1 MSKVLLQEMPGL
13 VLILL
18 LGCSHQDFSGAP
30 VGFGRVRLSQQGG
43 EAGSS
48 SRERLNRVLAQWGAL
63 ADFQSKDY
71 RVGPGDL
78 LEISVFALES
88 PEETTVLERRVDGDG
103 NVTLPWIGEIHVQGK
118 TQGEIENE
126 IARAYGDGY
135 LRNPQVAVNIKE
147 YRSHAVVVTGA
158 AAKPGVYFLRKEGT
172 TLLEAIAMAGGLDA
186 AAGDRVIV
194 MRSQRQR
201 TVSGSR
207 LRDGLSHGGVQSS
220 GKILVVPLE
229 ELLEAEGGAANVRV
243 RPGDIVLIP
252 PREERYVYVLGY
264 VQRPGAY
271 SLSGD
276 EKVDAVR
283 GVALAGGLLPT
294 ARAQNSF
301 LVRVREDGRQEVIP
315 VDLVRMARGKVPPVY
330 LQPGD
335 TLVVGSGMLARLSEF
350 IRPSLGAGV
359 SYTPMP

>member
-1 MSKVLLQEMPGL
+1 
-13 VLILL
+13 
-18 LGCSHQDFSGAP
+18 
-30 VGFGRVRLSQQGG
+30 
-43 EAGSS
+43 
-48 SRERLNRVLAQWGAL
+48 
-63 ADFQSKDY
+63 
-71 RVGPGDL
+71 
-78 LEISVFALES
+78 
-88 PEETTVLERRVDGDG
+88 
-103 NVTLPWIGEIHVQGK
+103 
-118 TQGEIENE
+118 
-126 IARAYGDGY
+126 YGDGY

-172 TLLEAIAMAGGLDA
+172 TLLEAIAMAGGLDG

-194 MRSQRQR
+194 MRSQWQR

-207 LRDGLSHGGVQSS
+207 LRDGLSHAVLQSS

-229 ELLEAEGGAANVRV
+229 DLLEAEGAAANVTV

-301 LVRVREDGRQEVIP
+301 LVRVREDGRQEVVP